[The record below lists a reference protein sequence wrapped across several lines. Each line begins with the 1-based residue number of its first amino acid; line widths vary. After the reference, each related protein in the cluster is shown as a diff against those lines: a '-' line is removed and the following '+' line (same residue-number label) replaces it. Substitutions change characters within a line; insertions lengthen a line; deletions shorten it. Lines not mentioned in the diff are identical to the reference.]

1 MTVSFKSDVKRQSVA
16 CQTFRCHSGT
26 FLDDQCSHS
35 GNVTKST
42 GSVRTDLTQ
51 KQKHMAE
58 VIVGGSYNQPEE

>member
-16 CQTFRCHSGT
+16 CQTFLHT

-58 VIVGGSYNQPEE
+58 VIVGGSYN